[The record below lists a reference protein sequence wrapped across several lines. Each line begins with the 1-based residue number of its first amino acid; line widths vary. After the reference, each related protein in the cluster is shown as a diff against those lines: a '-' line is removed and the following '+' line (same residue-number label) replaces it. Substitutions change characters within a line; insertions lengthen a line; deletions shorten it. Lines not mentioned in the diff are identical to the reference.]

1 MMNMKPFYTEGC
13 LEWAIFFSKISTN
26 FLIIIIVYNLSAK
39 FVTVYEGHAVGIL
52 VIYFICAYEFILN
65 VLVTLGRI
73 LDLDTIDSNS
83 KSNGSNGDFDFG
95 FGGNSG

>member
-1 MMNMKPFYTEGC
+1 MKPFYTIGC
-13 LEWAIFFSKISTN
+13 IEWAIFFSKVSTN
-26 FLIIIIVYNLSAK
+26 TLLILVVYNFSAR
-39 FVTVYEGHAVGIL
+39 FVTVYEGHAVGVL

-83 KSNGSNGDFDFG
+83 
-95 FGGNSG
+95 NSK